1 MKSIT
6 LEDKDNKQ
14 TEVFIREYN
23 NEDREII
30 TNECVDIEYSE
41 QNGQKVENK
50 KIKGGTLKKYTFIL
64 GVAKAPFFTQD
75 IIDTLGIT
83 DRILKSRLQEYKFVD
98 PKIIDTL
105 LPAIAELNQIDT
117 EGLEVLKKN

>member
-30 TNECVDIEYSE
+30 TNECVEIEYSAQGGE
-41 QNGQKVENK
+41 SK

-75 IIDTLGIT
+75 ILDTLGVT
-83 DRILKSRLQEYKFVD
+83 DRILKSRVEEYKMVD

-105 LPAIAELNQIDT
+105 LPAIAEINQIDV
-117 EGLEVLKKN
+117 EGLEILKKN

>member
-30 TNECVDIEYSE
+30 TNECVEISADGSSRS
-41 QNGQKVENK
+41 
-50 KIKGGTLKKYTFIL
+50 IKGGTLKKYTFIL
-64 GVAKAPFFTQD
+64 GIAKAPFFTQD
-75 IIDTLGIT
+75 IADTLGIT
-83 DRILKSRLQEYKFVD
+83 DRILQSRLQEYKFID

-117 EGLEVLKKN
+117 AGLEILKKN